1 MRPNERNCQNCT
13 EARSFYLKPVLL
25 GCLQIK
31 GEQPHKK
38 QSLGFCMVVLVGWE
52 SIEPAVSKKKI
63 YGGTSGHNDSRMLA
77 KGTFRKTGCSGQAAL
92 LR

>member
-52 SIEPAVSKKKI
+52 SIEPAVSKKKFMGVLLVI
-63 YGGTSGHNDSRMLA
+63 MIAGCWQRGHLEKQDVLV
-77 KGTFRKTGCSGQAAL
+77 KL
-92 LR
+92 LC